1 MNIRSSAANLAQ
13 AAKELKLDWEQ
24 TKTYWRDVKS
34 QEFERQYLESVPHE
48 VARAVATIEE
58 IDALLRKMRRDCE

>member
-34 QEFERQYLESVPHE
+34 LEFEHKYLENVPHE
-48 VARAVATIEE
+48 VARAAAVIEE
-58 IDALLRKMRRDCE
+58 IDALLRKVRRDCE